1 MAQPAIQLAPP
12 TARDNQTQGQ
22 GADTPQVRNPYL
34 DARREWNERYGDYVS
49 RERSWKLA
57 ALLSSLVALAAVIGL
72 VYIGSQSKFIPFAI
86 GVDELGRAQAYGPVS
101 ATQATDPRIIKASVI
116 QFVEAWR
123 TVSADAWLQRK
134 NIFDAYAFISR
145 TDPAYTTLSEY
156 WRSEE
161 NEPFKRAT
169 KETVTV
175 EVKAVFPATDES
187 YQLEWVEIIRDRQ
200 GKQKGDPQRYKGS
213 FHWTQGHLAQVD
225 EKALWINP
233 FQIYIPDF
241 AWSKVY

>member
-1 MAQPAIQLAPP
+1 MAQAAIQLAPP
-12 TARDNQTQGQ
+12 SARDTQKAGQ
-22 GADTPQVRNPYL
+22 GEDAPHIRNPYL
-34 DARREWNERYGDYVS
+34 DARREWNERYGDYIS

-72 VYIGSQSKFIPFAI
+72 TYIGSQSKFVPFAI

-101 ATQATDPRIIKASVI
+101 ATNTTDPRIIKASVI

-134 NIFDAYAFISR
+134 AIFDAYAFVSR
-145 TDPAYTTLSEY
+145 ADPAYVTLSEY
-156 WRSEE
+156 WQQAE
-161 NEPFKRAT
+161 NEPFKRAA

-175 EVKAVFPATDES
+175 EVKTVFPVTDES
-187 YQLEWVEIIRDRQ
+187 YQVEWVEIIRDRQ
-200 GKQKGDPQRYKGS
+200 GKQKGEPQRYKGS
-213 FHWTQGHLAQVD
+213 FHWTQGQPAQVD

-233 FQIYIPDF
+233 FQIYLPNI